1 MFRFHKDILITFILL
16 VLISLLLFVNISLA
30 QPFSFSAPENIVY
43 DPDTRILNFTTLTLE
58 QKIAQ
63 MIIAYGKDSNKEHL
77 QNMFIGGLFIE
88 TKPTPKEF
96 VDSIQKFQ
104 DNAVIPFFITTD
116 LEGCR
121 NPFENFQEFPP
132 FSEISTIEEANRLG
146 TASGKLLD
154 DLGFTMNFAPVV
166 DLEDNIWGCR
176 AFPGTPEEIA
186 QKSKAYIEGLQGRG
200 IIGVA
205 KHYPGKT
212 LVEDSHINIAKST
225 IRDADL
231 LPFYEAINS
240 SVDGIMVSH
249 VIAFGK
255 VNSNNKPSI
264 ASPEVI
270 TDLKNKFN
278 GLVIT
283 DEIGMLGY
291 VDNYKI
297 NSTFTDYH
305 QLFVDLFK
313 AGNDLILTFDTEPS
327 RLYQMIETIAIA
339 VRKGE
344 LQEYS
349 IDNSVK
355 KILAAKGIK
364 IVD

>member
-1 MFRFHKDILITFILL
+1 M
-16 VLISLLLFVNISLA
+16 
-30 QPFSFSAPENIVY
+30 
-43 DPDTRILNFTTLTLE
+43 
-58 QKIAQ
+58 
-63 MIIAYGKDSNKEHL
+63 
-77 QNMFIGGLFIE
+77 
-88 TKPTPKEF
+88 
-96 VDSIQKFQ
+96 
-104 DNAVIPFFITTD
+104 
-116 LEGCR
+116 
-121 NPFENFQEFPP
+121 
-132 FSEISTIEEANRLG
+132 
-146 TASGKLLD
+146 
-154 DLGFTMNFAPVV
+154 
-166 DLEDNIWGCR
+166 
-176 AFPGTPEEIA
+176 
-186 QKSKAYIEGLQGRG
+186 
-200 IIGVA
+200 
-205 KHYPGKT
+205 
-212 LVEDSHINIAKST
+212 
-225 IRDADL
+225 
-231 LPFYEAINS
+231 PFYEAINS

-264 ASPEVI
+264 SSPEVI